1 MNSKQEKLDSFA
13 RLLDIM
19 DDLRANCPWD
29 KKQTFESLRHLTIE
43 ETYELA
49 DAILEGN
56 ASEIKK
62 ELGDLLL
69 HIIFYSKLGS
79 EAGTFDIGDVAN
91 CISEKLVFRHPH
103 IYGNMIVEDE
113 NEVKKNWENLK
124 LKEGKNSVL
133 DGVPKRLPSLIKSM
147 RIQEKSAGVG
157 FDWDSKDQVWSKVE
171 EEIIEFKEE
180 VLKGNKK
187 NTEEEFGDILFS
199 LINYARFLKINSDT
213 ALERANKKFIRR
225 FSFIETKAKKLNKSV
240 SDLSL
245 QEMENFWEESK
256 YQSSLSDN
264 S

>member
-29 KKQTFESLRHLTIE
+29 KKQTWESLRHLTIE

-124 LKEGKNSVL
+124 LKEGNNSVL
-133 DGVPKRLPSLIKSM
+133 DGVPKGLPSLIKSM

-225 FSFIETKAKKLNKSV
+225 FNFIETRAKKLNKSV

-256 YQSSLSDN
+256 NQSSLSDN

>member
-133 DGVPKRLPSLIKSM
+133 DGVPKGLPSLIKSM

-225 FSFIETKAKKLNKSV
+225 FNFIETRAKKLNKSV

>member
-13 RLLDIM
+13 LLLDIM

-133 DGVPKRLPSLIKSM
+133 DGVPKGLPSLIKSM

-225 FSFIETKAKKLNKSV
+225 FNFIETRAKKLNKSV

>member
-56 ASEIKK
+56 TSEIKK

-79 EAGTFDIGDVAN
+79 EAGSFDIGDVAN

-133 DGVPKRLPSLIKSM
+133 DGVPRGLPSLIKSM

-157 FDWDSKDQVWSKVE
+157 FDWDSKDKVWSKVE

-225 FSFIETKAKKLNKSV
+225 FNFIETRAKKLNKSV

>member
-91 CISEKLVFRHPH
+91 CISDKLVFRHPH

-133 DGVPKRLPSLIKSM
+133 DGVPKGLPSLIKSM

-157 FDWDSKDQVWSKVE
+157 FDWDNKDQVWSKVE

>member
-1 MNSKQEKLDSFA
+1 
-13 RLLDIM
+13 
-19 DDLRANCPWD
+19 
-29 KKQTFESLRHLTIE
+29 
-43 ETYELA
+43 
-49 DAILEGN
+49 
-56 ASEIKK
+56 
-62 ELGDLLL
+62 
-69 HIIFYSKLGS
+69 
-79 EAGTFDIGDVAN
+79 
-91 CISEKLVFRHPH
+91 
-103 IYGNMIVEDE
+103 MIVEDE

-133 DGVPKRLPSLIKSM
+133 DGVPKGLPSLIKSM

-225 FSFIETKAKKLNKSV
+225 FNFIETRAKKLNKSV

>member
-1 MNSKQEKLDSFA
+1 MNSKQEKLDSFS

-124 LKEGKNSVL
+124 LKEGNNSVL
-133 DGVPKRLPSLIKSM
+133 DGVPKGLPSLIKSM

-225 FSFIETKAKKLNKSV
+225 FNFIETRAKKLNKSV

>member
-124 LKEGKNSVL
+124 LKEGNNSVL
-133 DGVPKRLPSLIKSM
+133 DGVPKGLPSLIKSM

-171 EEIIEFKEE
+171 EEIIEFK
-180 VLKGNKK
+180 K
-187 NTEEEFGDILFS
+187 NTQEEFGDILFS
-199 LINYARFLKINSDT
+199 LINYASFLKINSDT

-225 FSFIETKAKKLNKSV
+225 FNFIETRAKKLNKSV

>member
-49 DAILEGN
+49 GAILEGN
-56 ASEIKK
+56 TSEIKK

-79 EAGTFDIGDVAN
+79 EEGTFDIADVAN

-103 IYGNMIVEDE
+103 IYGNMIVKDE

-124 LKEGKNSVL
+124 LKEGKNSIL
-133 DGVPKRLPSLIKSM
+133 DGVPRGLPSLVKAM
-147 RIQEKSAGVG
+147 RIQEKSASVG
-157 FDWDSKDQVWSKVE
+157 FDWDIKEQVWSKVE

-187 NTEEEFGDILFS
+187 NAEEEFGDILFS
-199 LINYARFLKINSDT
+199 LINYARFLKINPDS
-213 ALERANKKFIRR
+213 ALEGVNQKFIKR
-225 FSFIETKAKKLNKSV
+225 FNSIEKRAKKLKKSI
-240 SDLSL
+240 SDLSF

-256 YQSSLSDN
+256 NQSSLSDN

>member
-1 MNSKQEKLDSFA
+1 MNSKQEKLDSFG

-133 DGVPKRLPSLIKSM
+133 DGVPKGLPSLIKSM

-225 FSFIETKAKKLNKSV
+225 FNFIETRAKKLNKSV

>member
-124 LKEGKNSVL
+124 LKEGNNSVL
-133 DGVPKRLPSLIKSM
+133 DGVPKGLPSLIKSM

-225 FSFIETKAKKLNKSV
+225 FNFIETRAKKLNKSL

-245 QEMENFWEESK
+245 QEMENFWEEAK

>member
-133 DGVPKRLPSLIKSM
+133 DGVPKGLPSLIKSM

-157 FDWDSKDQVWSKVE
+157 FDWDNKDQVWSKVE

>member
-124 LKEGKNSVL
+124 LKEGNNSVL
-133 DGVPKRLPSLIKSM
+133 DGVPKGLPSLIKSM

-157 FDWDSKDQVWSKVE
+157 FDWDSKEQVWSKVE

-225 FSFIETKAKKLNKSV
+225 FNFIETRAKKLNKSV